1 MQQVGHK
8 FGEVVPQQRKYK
20 LGDNYNDNLDIN
32 IETDANIRFN
42 CLNQVL
48 YGDRNAGK
56 KDGASSS
63 IVTDLGILDFKEGIK
78 RETNFF
84 VGYNW
89 LHFLTQIIVAIHKKI
104 DPTALIKIIQK
115 SYTREQVLA

>member
-1 MQQVGHK
+1 MNLALDKVLNKVFKTVNNEGNQESLQGTINKLQDIIWFMQQVGHK

-42 CLNQVL
+42 CLNQIL

-56 KDGASSS
+56 KDSASSS
-63 IVTDLGILDFKEGIK
+63 IVTDLGILDFK
-78 RETNFF
+78 
-84 VGYNW
+84 
-89 LHFLTQIIVAIHKKI
+89 
-104 DPTALIKIIQK
+104 
-115 SYTREQVLA
+115 